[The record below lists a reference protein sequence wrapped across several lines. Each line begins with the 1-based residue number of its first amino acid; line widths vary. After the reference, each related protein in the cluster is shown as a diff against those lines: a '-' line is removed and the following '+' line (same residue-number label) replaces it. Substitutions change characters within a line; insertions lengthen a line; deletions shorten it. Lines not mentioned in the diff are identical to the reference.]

1 MGALRSYQADA
12 AGFALDALSER
23 GGAGLFLDM
32 GLGKTL
38 TSIAV
43 MDVLHEADP
52 SMRFLVVAPPLIAK
66 YSWPD
71 ELAKWSG
78 LHSLDWTVLDGSPK
92 KRLEKL
98 ESGAAVT
105 VVSQGLLKWLDD
117 NVNRWP
123 WRLWV
128 IDELSGYKNPGSVR
142 FRVLKARR
150 ANLNAH
156 PLPSGGRSRTA
167 GPKARV
173 LGLTG
178 TPATKNL
185 LDLWA
190 QMYLLDGGATLGPTM
205 SGYRD
210 EWFRPTRVIQ
220 GPYGPQAVE
229 WEPRAGARR
238 AILGAVA
245 PECMSMRASDKLP
258 DLPPLVEQD
267 HWLDMPKATRRT
279 YSKIRRDLAVRLDD
293 GQEVTAANAGVLT
306 GKLSQLAAGCLYP
319 DPDDPTGVVE
329 HMDDAKLDEL
339 TAIRE
344 SSDGQLL
351 VFYRFKDEL
360 ERMRAR
366 FGSDLH
372 EVHEPDIVARWNR
385 GEVPMLAAH
394 PLSAKFGLNLQD
406 GGHEVVWTTLPWS
419 LDDYS
424 QANARLNRSGQRDT
438 VVVHRLVE
446 RGTVDE
452 RILDVLAERAS
463 LHDSVMAAL
472 RRP

>member
-12 AGFALDALSER
+12 AGFALDALGRR

-52 SMRFLVVAPPLIAK
+52 SVRFLVIAPPLIAK

-71 ELAKWSG
+71 ELAKWSA
-78 LHSLDWTVLDGSPK
+78 LHSLDWAVLDGSPK
-92 KRLEKL
+92 RRMEALEKD
-98 ESGAAVT
+98 AAVT
-105 VVSQGLLKWLDD
+105 VVSQGLLKWLDA
-117 NVNRWP
+117 NVGRWP
-123 WRLWV
+123 WTVWV
-128 IDELSGYKNPGSVR
+128 VDELSGYKNPDSVR
-142 FRVLKARR
+142 FRILKARR
-150 ANLNAH
+150 ANLNAR
-156 PLPSGGRSRTA
+156 PLSGGGRSRAA
-167 GPKARV
+167 GDRARV

-210 EWFRPTRVIQ
+210 KWFRPSRMIE
-220 GPYGPQAVE
+220 GPYGPQVVD
-229 WEPRAGARR
+229 WEPREGARGQ
-238 AILGAVA
+238 ILGAIA

-267 HWLDMPKATRRT
+267 HWLDMPAATRRA
-279 YSKIRRDLAVRLDD
+279 YSKIRRDLAVELGD
-293 GQEVTAANAGVLT
+293 GRQVTAANAGVLT

-319 DPDDPTGVVE
+319 DPDDPDGAVE
-329 HMDDAKLDEL
+329 RLDDAKMDEL
-339 TAIRE
+339 AAIRE
-344 SSDGQLL
+344 ASDGQLL
-351 VFYRFKDEL
+351 VFYRFRDEL

-372 EVHEPDIVARWNR
+372 EVHEPDIVGRWNR
-385 GEVPMLAAH
+385 GEIPMLAAH
-394 PLSAKFGLNLQD
+394 PLSAKFGLNLQE
-406 GGHEVVWTTLPWS
+406 GGHEIVWMTLPWS

-446 RGTVDE
+446 RGTVDG
-452 RILDVLAERAS
+452 RILDVLAERES